1 MILQA
6 LVKEYENLAQKGLV
20 SKPGWSQAKVSYAID
35 LNADGSIKVIYSLQ
49 TEDQRGKKIVITSM
63 PCSHSC
69 SMPSTNALCVAS
81 TLKYGV
87 WHTLRPKPSNWLEPL
102 RYGTNRCANLPR
114 FNYVTRNAKT
124 IQ

>member
-49 TEDQRGKKIVITSM
+49 TEDQRGKKIVMRCYMCRKWLHDLPGLQQIFCVIM
-63 PCSHSC
+63 PNIC
-69 SMPSTNALCVAS
+69 
-81 TLKYGV
+81 
-87 WHTLRPKPSNWLEPL
+87 LEL
-102 RYGTNRCANLPR
+102 
-114 FNYVTRNAKT
+114 
-124 IQ
+124 IQMEQMIV